1 MFYILGM
8 DNKLT
13 IQRED
18 KKMNKTLEG
27 LKLVF
32 DVLDGFDTREAK
44 LYWLDVMVKL
54 GDVTIGEAGYIIH
67 SLGMLK

>member
-1 MFYILGM
+1 M
-8 DNKLT
+8 
-13 IQRED
+13 
-18 KKMNKTLEG
+18 KKQIERVQDVINTLDCYE
-27 LKLVF
+27 
-32 DVLDGFDTREAK
+32 TREAK